1 MKNENSTHDPEIVKD
16 EKEISV
22 LKDFYT
28 TQYAPPHT
36 LRKRIL
42 ADVNKVLT
50 HSLKDR
56 LDSFTHY
63 FLIISFIG
71 LILFFN
77 AISYSP
83 VQPRYLI
90 HHQQGQ
96 NGLPQAFSLPRRTAD
111 LEKL

>member
-1 MKNENSTHDPEIVKD
+1 MENQNPSHNSEMFND
-16 EKEISV
+16 EERIGF
-22 LKDFYT
+22 LQELCT
-28 TQYAPPHT
+28 TKRVPPDT
-36 LRKRIL
+36 LRSRIL
-42 ADVNKVLT
+42 TDVNKVLT

-63 FLIISFIG
+63 LLIISFIG

>member
-1 MKNENSTHDPEIVKD
+1 MKNQNPSHNLEVFDND
-16 EKEISV
+16 EE
-22 LKDFYT
+22 LGFLEELCT
-28 TQYAPPHT
+28 TKCAPPHT
-36 LRKRIL
+36 LRNRIL
-42 ADVNKVLT
+42 TNVNIVLT

-56 LDSFTHY
+56 FDSFTHY
-63 FLIISFIG
+63 LLIISFIG

-96 NGLPQAFSLPRRTAD
+96 NSLSQYFSLPRRITD
-111 LEKL
+111 LKKL